1 MHKVT
6 QVKVLT
12 DYRLELTFDNGQCGC
27 VDLSHLVAKG
37 VLKAWTDTATFRRVS
52 IGESGEL
59 IWNEQIDLC
68 PDALYLQATYQRP
81 ADVFPALK
89 HEPACA

>member
-1 MHKVT
+1 MRKVT

-12 DYRLELTFDNGQCGC
+12 DYRLELIFDNGQSGC
-27 VDLSHLVAKG
+27 VDLSHLAGKG
-37 VLKAWTDTATFRRVS
+37 VFAGWTDTATFRRVR

-68 PDALYLQATYQRP
+68 PDALYLQATHQRP
-81 ADVFPALK
+81 VDVFPALK

>member
-6 QVKVLT
+6 QATVLT
-12 DYRLELTFDNGQCGC
+12 DYRLELTFDDGQSGC
-27 VDLSHLVAKG
+27 VDLSHLAGKG
-37 VLKAWTDTATFRRVS
+37 VFAAWMDIAVFRRVR

-59 IWNEQIDLC
+59 IWNDQVDLC
-68 PDALYLQATYQRP
+68 PDALYLQATHQQP
-81 ADVFPALK
+81 AAVFPALK

>member
-6 QVKVLT
+6 RVKVLT
-12 DYRLELTFDNGQCGC
+12 DYRLELTFDDGQSGC
-27 VDLSHLVAKG
+27 VDLSHLAGKG
-37 VLKAWTDTATFRRVS
+37 VFAAWTDAAAFRHVR

-68 PDALYLQATYQRP
+68 PDALYLQATHQRP
-81 ADVFPALK
+81 ADVFPTLK

>member
-6 QVKVLT
+6 RVKVLT
-12 DYRLELTFDNGQCGC
+12 DYRLDLLFDNGRGGV
-27 VDLSHLVAKG
+27 VDLSHLAGNG
-37 VLKAWTDTATFRRVS
+37 VFAVWTDDAVFRQVR

-68 PDALYLQATYQRP
+68 PDALYLQATHQQP
-81 ADVFPALK
+81 EDVFPVLK
-89 HEPACA
+89 REPACA

>member
-1 MHKVT
+1 MRKVT

-12 DYRLELTFDNGQCGC
+12 GYRLELTFDNVQSGC
-27 VDLSHLVAKG
+27 VDLSHLAGKG
-37 VLKAWTDTATFRRVS
+37 VFAAWTDTATFRRVS

-59 IWNEQIDLC
+59 TWNEQIDLC
-68 PDALYLQATYQRP
+68 PDALYLQATHKRP
-81 ADVFPALK
+81 GDVFPALK